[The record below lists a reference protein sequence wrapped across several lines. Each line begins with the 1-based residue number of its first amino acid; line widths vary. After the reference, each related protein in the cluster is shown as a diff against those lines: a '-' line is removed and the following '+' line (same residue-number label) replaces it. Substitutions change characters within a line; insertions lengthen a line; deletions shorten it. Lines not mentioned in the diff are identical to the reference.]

1 MYRAAKF
8 RNCPF
13 HLSKDLKWVEPNK
26 YHYLTARI
34 LRECLSMA
42 LTVTDSNSKCGL
54 EEVLKKA
61 TAKKE
66 TNM

>member
-34 LRECLSMA
+34 LA